1 MQSELHLPHV
11 SSAEDL
17 SGSIAED
24 VAIRIHKVDVVRGW
38 PHTFWLKAPQLDRA
52 LQADIDMIKGLRWLL
67 NIEGG
72 GAE

>member
-1 MQSELHLPHV
+1 
-11 SSAEDL
+11 
-17 SGSIAED
+17 
-24 VAIRIHKVDVVRGW
+24 VVRGW